1 MYKGPLIHSLH
12 CSEFVELT
20 LNKWLRGK
28 RVLEDNASW
37 NTLSDEDRENII
49 RQVDILTRYRLL
61 KLKARMHN
69 TENIKQY
76 IKNHRNNLEFH
87 ITRIYRLR
95 NELIHEAAIKQD
107 MANVT
112 SNLRFY
118 LVFTLNQLIVFLT
131 EREDSTR
138 ELDISH
144 FLGKFNILT

>member
-1 MYKGPLIHSLH
+1 
-12 CSEFVELT
+12 
-20 LNKWLRGK
+20 
-28 RVLEDNASW
+28 
-37 NTLSDEDRENII
+37 
-49 RQVDILTRYRLL
+49 
-61 KLKARMHN
+61 MHN

>member
-1 MYKGPLIHSLH
+1 TGSRGLGDVYK
-12 CSEFVELT
+12 
-20 LNKWLRGK
+20 
-28 RVLEDNASW
+28 
-37 NTLSDEDRENII
+37 
-49 RQVDILTRYRLL
+49 RQ
-61 KLKARMHN
+61 
-69 TENIKQY
+69 
-76 IKNHRNNLEFH
+76 
-87 ITRIYRLR
+87 
-95 NELIHEAAIKQD
+95 KQD